1 MSTTH
6 TIAKWCFGAVLAL
19 LVLVAVTDVFIPAE
33 RRYYLNARIGGIL
46 ENLARRTDLVSIGD
60 SAGWDLVVLVANA
73 DEDEVGVEHI
83 DRMADMALSSDWAL
97 REFAARALGEL
108 ESSANRSERAIPA
121 LRRAVAEQIAALRGY
136 DGTYIPGVGTV
147 YNAQLYALSSITG
160 VPFQELKDHPEQFEQ
175 LPPDMEAC
183 RLVHSS
189 ASCDQ
194 LLAEWQAEHP

>member
-1 MSTTH
+1 MGTTYK
-6 TIAKWCFGAVLAL
+6 TAKWCIGAVLAL

-33 RRYYLNARIGGIL
+33 RQYYLNARIAGIL
-46 ENLARRTDLVSIGD
+46 ENLARRTELVTISD
-60 SAGWDLVVLVANA
+60 SAAWDMVVLVANA
-73 DEDEVGVEHI
+73 DEDEVRVEQI
-83 DRMADMALSSDWAL
+83 DRMADMVLSSDWAI

-108 ESSANRSERAIPA
+108 ESSANRSERVIPA

-175 LPPDMEAC
+175 LTPNMGSC
-183 RLVHSS
+183 RLVHS
-189 ASCDQ
+189 AAHCDQ